1 MIQDLPT
8 TPKNF
13 PHRTDMGL
21 GLGLLWEFFPSVVS
35 VCAMSLYSAK
45 VNNFQALDC
54 LNMFGA
60 TDPPGIPMSQT
71 TRTHHITV

>member
-1 MIQDLPT
+1 M
-8 TPKNF
+8 
-13 PHRTDMGL
+13 

-60 TDPPGIPMSQT
+60 TDPLGIPMNQT
-71 TRTHHITV
+71 T